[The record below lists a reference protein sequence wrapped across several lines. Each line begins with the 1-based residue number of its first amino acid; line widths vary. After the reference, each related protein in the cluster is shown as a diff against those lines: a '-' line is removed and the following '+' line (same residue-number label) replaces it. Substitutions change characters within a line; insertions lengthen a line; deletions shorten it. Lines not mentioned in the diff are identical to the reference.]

1 MSETATETLVYFQW
15 TRGENLG
22 DIEVWEGNTDVDE
35 GETFY
40 IFKSGKMAN
49 VELEGEFFMKI
60 TSPSEPII
68 DPIGME
74 GTTVTHTP
82 KVQKPRPERK
92 AVFNT
97 DKDEP
102 RLKKEEVN
110 PVFSLLEKSIKA
122 ETIQSLKVT
131 LSLPTRDLI
140 KVVASSFEDGQDSVL
155 DYLVSQISV
164 EELQKQIKEQLRSTL
179 FGRKIKERNEQ

>member
-1 MSETATETLVYFQW
+1 MSETVSESLAYFQW

-22 DIEVWEGNTDVDE
+22 DIETWEGETDDND

-49 VELEGEFFMKI
+49 MNLEGEFFMKI

-74 GTTVTHTP
+74 GTFTQLTP
-82 KVQKPRPERK
+82 KVQKPRLEKK
-92 AVFNT
+92 AT
-97 DKDEP
+97 EP
-102 RLKKEEVN
+102 KLKQETN
-110 PVFSLLEKSIKA
+110 PVFSLLDKSIKA

-131 LSLPTRDLI
+131 LSLPARDLI
-140 KVVASSFEDGQDSVL
+140 KVVASSFEDGQENIL
-155 DYLVSQISV
+155 DYLVSQISI
-164 EELQKQIKEQLRSTL
+164 EELQKQIKEQLRSSL